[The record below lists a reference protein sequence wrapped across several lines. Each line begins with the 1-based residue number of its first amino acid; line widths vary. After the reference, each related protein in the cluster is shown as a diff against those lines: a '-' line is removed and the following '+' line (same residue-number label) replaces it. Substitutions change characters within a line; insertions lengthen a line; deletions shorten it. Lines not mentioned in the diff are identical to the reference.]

1 MSREWA
7 RQEHQQQANT
17 EGASVKLRVILAD
30 DHPFVLLGIQA
41 TLAEQC
47 DVRVVGEA
55 TSPASLFEVMQRTAC
70 DVLVTDLAMP
80 NESGDAEDGLRLI
93 RRIRSDWPQVR
104 IVVLTSLTNAAILRS
119 IISAGVLG
127 MLNKI
132 ESMDELAAAIRAAG
146 AGRPH
151 VSRSVLD
158 ALSST
163 NGETLTLLPMRDL
176 SPRQTEVLRLF
187 VRGHSI
193 SEIAQHLGRDVRTV
207 SRQKRDAM
215 AKLGVS
221 NDPGLFAFVR
231 AHGLS

>member
-1 MSREWA
+1 M
-7 RQEHQQQANT
+7 N
-17 EGASVKLRVILAD
+17 LRVILAD
-30 DHPFVLLGIQA
+30 DHPFVLLGIRA
-41 TLAEQC
+41 TLVAQC
-47 DVRVVGEA
+47 GFTVVGEA
-55 TSPASLFEVMQRTAC
+55 ASPSSLLDVLACTAC

-80 NESGDAEDGLRLI
+80 DECGDAEDGLRLI
-93 RRIRSDWPQVR
+93 RRVRSNWPEVR
-104 IVVLTSLTNAAILRS
+104 VVVLTSLTNAAILRS
-119 IISAGVLG
+119 IIADGVLG
-127 MLNKI
+127 VLNKI

-146 AGRPH
+146 AGRAY

-158 ALSST
+158 ALAAAS
-163 NGETLTLLPMRDL
+163 GEAAGISPMRHL
-176 SPRQTEVLRLF
+176 SPRQAEVIRMF

-231 AHGLS
+231 AHGLT